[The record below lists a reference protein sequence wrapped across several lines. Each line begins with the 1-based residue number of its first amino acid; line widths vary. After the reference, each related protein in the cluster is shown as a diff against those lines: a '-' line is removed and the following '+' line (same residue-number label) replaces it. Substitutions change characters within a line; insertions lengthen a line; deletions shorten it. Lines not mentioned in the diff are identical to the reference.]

1 MTNKHRRATAAL
13 LVATGLGAAAG
24 PAVAQAPL
32 LSSRAAAAMPAAY
45 SGPLCQLKGRGAD
58 EAIVHLR
65 EALATG
71 QADARAREL
80 AKGKETLLDAIL
92 RKQQDQSSTAWYTL
106 AQIYLYQG
114 DLGGA
119 DSALRHA
126 QAISPKCAQPLEA
139 LRYMIWAP
147 LINAGAEF
155 AKGGANDS
163 ALALFQQAAA
173 IYPEKPQ
180 ALLSAGVILANG
192 GQTDSAIVYFGRA
205 AAAAERDSL
214 AEERNQATRNLAVM
228 LQRAERHQEAAAA
241 LERYLGWQA
250 DDEEAKRALAFSY
263 RALGR
268 NDEAAALESRLKTS
282 LSATTEDAIRA
293 GLNFYG
299 EKKYAEAAQAFERA
313 RSASPHSRDVLL
325 GLAASYQELSD
336 GPRLVETAGRLV
348 ELEPLSA
355 DALRLLGVGFQLTK
369 QPDQA
374 LEAAKRLVGLVT
386 SVAVHQFTT
395 SSDSATLTATTT
407 GRAAETAAG
416 KRIPP
421 VATALVFDFI
431 DSTGNVVASQD
442 VEIPALGPDV
452 TSPLTVHGYGK
463 GIVAWRYRRKTS
475 P

>member
-1 MTNKHRRATAAL
+1 MPTA
-13 LVATGLGAAAG
+13 
-24 PAVAQAPL
+24 
-32 LSSRAAAAMPAAY
+32 Y
-45 SGPLCQLKGRGAD
+45 HGPLCQLKGRGVD
-58 EAIVHLR
+58 EALVHLR
-65 EALATG
+65 GALAGG
-71 QADARAREL
+71 QSDIRAHEL
-80 AKGKETLLDAIL
+80 DKGKQNLLDAIL
-92 RKQQDQSSTAWYTL
+92 RKRQDESSTAWYTL

-114 DLGGA
+114 DLVGA

-126 QAISPKCAQPLEA
+126 QAISPKCAQPVEA

-163 ALALFQQAAA
+163 ALALFRQAAA

-180 ALLSAGVILANG
+180 AMMSAGVVLANG
-192 GQTDSAIVYFGRA
+192 GHTDSAIVYFGQA
-205 AAAAERDSL
+205 AAVAEREGL
-214 AEERNQATRNLAVM
+214 AEERNQATRNFAVM

-250 DDEEAKRALAFSY
+250 GDEEAKRALAFSY

-268 NDEAAALESRLKTS
+268 NDEAQALDGQLATS
-282 LSATTEDAIRA
+282 PSATPEDAMRTGIN
-293 GLNFYG
+293 LYG

-313 RSASPHSRDVLL
+313 RAASPHGRDALL

-336 GPRLVETAGRLV
+336 GPRLIEAAGKLV

-355 DALRLLGVGFQLTK
+355 DALRLLGVGYQLTK
-369 QPDQA
+369 QRDQA
-374 LEAAKRLVGLVT
+374 IEAAKRLVGMTT
-386 SVAVHQFTT
+386 SVAIHQFMA
-395 SSDSATLTATTT
+395 SADSATLTVTAT

-421 VATALVFDFI
+421 AATALVFEFV
-431 DSTGNVVASQD
+431 DSLGNVVASED
-442 VEIPALGPDV
+442 ALIPALEPDE
-452 TSPLTVHGYGK
+452 TFPLTVQAHGK
-463 GIVAWRYRRKTS
+463 GIVAWRYRRKPS